1 MATKIHSYYLQAGEL
16 GGIEARAKLS
26 MLTNVNSFQAASIPD
41 TDENIQLFEKA
52 MKSIVKE
59 FNKESSSLEALRLKV
74 MQLIVGKK
82 SV

>member
-74 MQLIVGKK
+74 MQLIIGKK
-82 SV
+82 SA